1 MLNIQAVAAQV
12 EYVESRGNST
22 VVSRDGCVGL
32 MQINPRW
39 SKYTAEQLK
48 DPETNRAEGR
58 RLLRYWH
65 RQARGS
71 WLLTLAAYRCG
82 WGGLKGQCGT
92 RYAKLVL
99 RRARALQ

>member
-1 MLNIQAVAAQV
+1 MVTLTQVVVAV
-12 EYVESRGNST
+12 EHVESRGNPT

-48 DPETNRAEGR
+48 DPETNRSEGR

-82 WGGLKGQCGT
+82 WGGLKGRCGT
-92 RYAKLVL
+92 KYARIVL
-99 RRARALQ
+99 RLARS

>member
-1 MLNIQAVAAQV
+1 MQIQAVAAQV
-12 EYVESRGNST
+12 EYMESRGNPR

-48 DPETNRAEGR
+48 DPETNRAEGL

-65 RQARGS
+65 KQARGS

-82 WGGLKGQCGT
+82 WGGLEGKCGQG
-92 RYAKLVL
+92 YARIIL
-99 RRARALQ
+99 RRIK